1 MPPPASPQLPRLH
14 PVPRKST
21 ATRPQR
27 ALTCSGSRSRMRLPD
42 LFNSG
47 GRSTH
52 RARRPV
58 GSGQV
63 GRRGAYHHHPCARG
77 RSLPTAVAS
86 AAAVTTTT
94 TSIPPPLGEN
104 LAATV
109 GVAGWGAPS

>member
-1 MPPPASPQLPRLH
+1 MPPPASTQLPRLH
-14 PVPRKST
+14 PVPRNST

-27 ALTCSGSRSRMRLPD
+27 ATTCSGGRMRRPD

-47 GRSTH
+47 GWGTH
-52 RARRPV
+52 CARRPV

-77 RSLPTAVAS
+77 SRLPTAVAS

-94 TSIPPPLGEN
+94 TSIPPPLGED

-109 GVAGWGAPS
+109 GVAGGGAPS